1 VSRTILALLLALA
14 LPFVAQAQE
23 ITGWEY
29 VAPDVRYE
37 STPATGPVVDYEA
50 CIHRPGQEPMACGN
64 LSNSAVF
71 HLRVR
76 ALDAE
81 GETGPWSLPAR
92 IIYIPEPGSL
102 LLLVAGVGGLG
113 VVWRVRG

>member
-1 VSRTILALLLALA
+1 MRLLALA
-14 LPFVAQAQE
+14 CLLALPLFAQAQE

-50 CIHRPGQEPMACGN
+50 CIHRPGQETMACGN
-64 LSNSAVF
+64 VLNGAVF

-92 IIYIPEPGSL
+92 IVYIPEPGSL